1 MSVHNALNN
10 GSMCYEQKR
19 RCQLRLCLCREI
31 PKNVEN
37 VEKKCE
43 KSVNVKWMKQIFRN
57 DLDDNSSFT
66 IVLKPT

>member
-1 MSVHNALNN
+1 MVQCVMNRKDVVSI
-10 GSMCYEQKR
+10 
-19 RCQLRLCLCREI
+19 RLCLCREI

-43 KSVNVKWMKQIFRN
+43 KSVDVKWMKQIFRN

-66 IVLKPT
+66 IALKPT